1 MVLGGS
7 MVIVKIMGMVYK
19 ILLSGQYGG
28 VGTGLFNSAYALYNP
43 LFMLSTA
50 GFPIA
55 ISRMVSESITKKRY
69 KDVRQIHMLSVPIFI
84 VAGWL
89 CFLAMIVGGFIYVK
103 IIHADNAIFALLCLS
118 PTIFFGCLMSIYRG
132 YFEGMKNMAPTAIS
146 EIIEATCKLFLGFR
160 HKMYQSG
167 RSRKRH
173 YTDCHWCGY
182 TGYFAWLAV
191 WLSVPVYPL

>member
-1 MVLGGS
+1 MVKKEKEGRGQSFLKGAMVLGSS

-19 ILLSGQYGG
+19 ILLSNMYGG

-69 KDVRQIHMLSVPIFI
+69 RDVRQIHKLSVPIFVI
-84 VAGWL
+84 AGLL
-89 CFLAMIVGGFIYVK
+89 CFLVMVIGSFIYVK
-103 IIHADNAIFALLCLS
+103 IIKAENTIFALLCLS

-132 YFEGMKNMAPTAIS
+132 YF
-146 EIIEATCKLFLGFR
+146 
-160 HKMYQSG
+160 
-167 RSRKRH
+167 
-173 YTDCHWCGY
+173 
-182 TGYFAWLAV
+182 
-191 WLSVPVYPL
+191 